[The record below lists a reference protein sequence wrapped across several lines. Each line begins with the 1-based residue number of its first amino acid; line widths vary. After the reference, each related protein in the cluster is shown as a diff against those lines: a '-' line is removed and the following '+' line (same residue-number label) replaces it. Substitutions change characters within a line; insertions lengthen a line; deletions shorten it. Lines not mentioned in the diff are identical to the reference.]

1 MKLVT
6 IISAASTI
14 LLVSAPAL
22 ASGGAGAGHHSVE
35 MPYYMVIPF
44 VLMLL
49 SIAVFPLV
57 REHWW
62 EKNRNKLIVSA
73 VLGVPMLGYLLYRAF
88 TEGEAANHFFI
99 HKIEHAVVFDYVPF
113 IILLG
118 SLFVISGGIMLRG
131 DLKATPRVNATFLGI
146 GAILASF
153 IGTTGAAMLLIR
165 PVLATNSERKHVVH
179 TVIFFIF
186 MVANIGGCLTP
197 LGDPPLFLGYLRGV
211 PFTWTFGLVV
221 PWAAMNLTLLVIYYI
236 WDTIAYGKESKE
248 DLAAD
253 DEQIEPLSLQGG
265 LNFLWLAGIVASVA
279 FLNSNYLPFISENP
293 YYGFVREGAMLL
305 MVLLSIVTTR
315 KGLRKEN
322 KFTMH
327 PITEVAFLFIGI
339 FITMIPALILLEAHG
354 KELGLTENWH
364 FFWATGSLSSFLDN
378 APTYVTFFTTATG
391 MNMDQAAAIAGQAAP
406 EGMMWAGS
414 NLINEKTLVAISL
427 GAVFMGA
434 NTYIGNGPNFMVKAV
449 AEESGVKMP
458 SFFGYMLYSM
468 LILVPLFVLVTL
480 VFIL

>member
-1 MKLVT
+1 MRLAS
-6 IISAASTI
+6 IISGMAL
-14 LLVSAPAL
+14 LLVADPSMASEGAAGGHSAI
-22 ASGGAGAGHHSVE
+22 E

-44 VLMLL
+44 ALMLL

-57 REHWW
+57 KEHWW
-62 EKNRNKLIVSA
+62 DKNRNKLIVSA
-73 VLGVPMLGYLLYRAF
+73 VLGLPMLGYLLYRAF
-88 TEGEAANHFFI
+88 TEGEEAKHFFFQ
-99 HKIEHAVVFDYVPF
+99 KIEHAIIFDYVPF
-113 IILLG
+113 IALLG

-131 DLKATPRVNATFLGI
+131 DLKATPRVNVTFLAI
-146 GAILASF
+146 GAVLASF

-186 MVANIGGCLTP
+186 IVANIGGCLTP

-211 PFTWTFGLVV
+211 PFTWTFNLVV
-221 PWAAMNLTLLVIYYI
+221 PWATMNLALLAIYFI
-236 WDTIAYGKESKE
+236 WDNVAYRRESKE
-248 DLAAD
+248 DLALDNA
-253 DEQIEPLSLQGG
+253 QVEPLSLQGG

-279 FLNSNYLPFISENP
+279 FINANYIPAIGKNHWL
-293 YYGFVREGAMLL
+293 GFMREGAMGL
-305 MVLLSIVTTR
+305 MVLMSVVTTR

-339 FITMIPALILLEAHG
+339 FVTMIPALILLEAHG
-354 KELGLTENWH
+354 KELGLTENWQ

-391 MNMDQAAAIAGQAAP
+391 MEMDQATALAGQAPP
-406 EGMMWAGS
+406 EGMIWAGA

-458 SFFGYMLYSM
+458 SFFGYMLYSV
-468 LILVPLFVLVTL
+468 LILIPLLVIVTL
-480 VFIL
+480 VFI

>member
-1 MKLVT
+1 M
-6 IISAASTI
+6 
-14 LLVSAPAL
+14 
-22 ASGGAGAGHHSVE
+22 ASGGHAAAAEV
-35 MPYYMVIPF
+35 PYYMVVPF

-62 EKNRNKLIVSA
+62 EKNRNKLIVSG

-88 TEGEAANHFFI
+88 TEGDDAKHFFLGR
-99 HKIEHAVVFDYVPF
+99 IEHAVIFDYVPF

-118 SLFVISGGIMLRG
+118 SLFVISGGIMLKG
-131 DLKATPRVNATFLGI
+131 DLRATPKVNTIFLAI
-146 GAILASF
+146 GAVLASF

-165 PVLATNSERKHVVH
+165 PVLATNSQRKHVVH

-186 MVANIGGCLTP
+186 IVANIGGCLTP

-221 PWAAMNLTLLVIYYI
+221 EWALMVAVLLVVYFI
-236 WDTIAYGKESKE
+236 WDTVAYRRESKE

-253 DEQIEPLSLQGG
+253 DAQTEPVSLQGG
-265 LNFLWLAGIVASVA
+265 LNFAWLAGIVASVA
-279 FLNSNYLPFISENP
+279 FINSNYVPIIGENHWF
-293 YYGFVREGAMLL
+293 GFLREAAMIT
-305 MVLLSIVTTR
+305 MVVLSVVTTR

-327 PITEVAFLFIGI
+327 PIMEVAFLFIGI

-354 KELGLTENWH
+354 KDLGLTQDWH
-364 FFWATGSLSSFLDN
+364 FFWATGALSSFLDN

-391 MNMDQAAAIAGQAAP
+391 MNLDQAAALAGQPAP
-406 EGMMWAGS
+406 DGMLWVGQ
-414 NLINEKTLVAISL
+414 NLINHKTLVAISL

-458 SFFGYMLYSM
+458 SFFGYMMYSM
-468 LILVPLFVLVTL
+468 LILIPLFVLVTL
-480 VFIL
+480 IFIA